1 MGYSFRLA
9 TRVLLCA
16 SSHRH
21 DNTDHGLCYTS
32 RGALAGTRNKLDP
45 VHNKGFRLCVGTS
58 STESLY
64 VDVLDPCLGAKR
76 AELSLSYTFHLKR
89 GRKRL

>member
-1 MGYSFRLA
+1 M
-9 TRVLLCA
+9 
-16 SSHRH
+16 
-21 DNTDHGLCYTS
+21 
-32 RGALAGTRNKLDP
+32 LDP

-76 AELSLSYTFHLKR
+76 AELSLSYTFLLKR
-89 GRKRL
+89 